1 MMDSPLAAGFAE
13 TNRPCCM
20 HSETY
25 AAGGEPIVE
34 LLSRV
39 DARIRRNEA
48 IELVAMGL
56 WGLAIAVFLSWLVGA
71 WRSPTVGVV
80 LAAIYVAAFAG
91 FVVWRYT
98 RVRALSRS
106 AVFVDQ
112 TANLKDALGSALS
125 FLGLA
130 ERNDWMELHITR
142 SADTARGIEPVDIAP
157 TEVPTHL
164 YYASALSFVLLAL
177 LLWSPAWLPSVD
189 PSSLLTA
196 VQRDQVERIEE
207 LLDEAQALAPEE
219 EKLEELEDSLERLR
233 QRDIELSESLREL
246 SEAQEALA
254 ASQAELE
261 RLEMD
266 LEQLGSELE
275 SAPALSTLSEAL
287 KSADTAEA
295 AEALREL
302 AERLSDPETAEALQA
317 LLESLQNSDM
327 NSDELAEM
335 MENLEG
341 MGEQMTAEDM
351 AQMAQA
357 LENMAQQME
366 SMGQQMAAQQD
377 MDQMGQELQQLQASL
392 GQQQPS
398 QQQQQEG
405 QQQQQA
411 SGQAMQNQAGQMSN
425 QMQMAQMQGD
435 PSSAVPVDAGPA
447 GETTGPGGP
456 GEDQVFG
463 ESTTLDVQLEME
475 MLSPLEEEAEPVPEE
490 IFERLSREEKSTL
503 NYEDVRG
510 RSSYADESAM
520 TRESVPW
527 QYRSLV
533 KRYFL
538 SLLANAESTEEP

>member
-1 MMDSPLAAGFAE
+1 MQTD
-13 TNRPCCM
+13 
-20 HSETY
+20 TY
-25 AAGGEPIVE
+25 APGGESILD

-39 DARIRRNEA
+39 DSRIRRNEA

-56 WGLAIAVFLSWLVGA
+56 WGLAGAVFLTWLLGA
-71 WRSPTVGVV
+71 WRSPGTGLV
-80 LAAIYVAAFAG
+80 LAALYVAAFAG
-91 FVVWRYT
+91 FVAWRYT

-106 AVFVDQ
+106 AVVVDRE
-112 TANLKDALGSALS
+112 ADLKDALGSALA

-130 ERNDWMELHITR
+130 ERNDWMELHIAR
-142 SADTARGIEPVDIAP
+142 SVDTAREIEAGEIEP
-157 TEVPTHL
+157 TRVPNHL
-164 YYASALSFVLLAL
+164 YYASAVCFVLLAL
-177 LLWSPAWLPSVD
+177 FTWSPSWLPSVD

-196 VQRDQVERIEE
+196 VQRDGSEGMEE
-207 LLDEAQALAPEE
+207 LLDETEALAPEE
-219 EKLEELEDSLERLR
+219 ERLEELEESLERLR
-233 QRDIELSESLREL
+233 QRDMELTESLREL
-246 SEAQEALA
+246 GEAQEALA

-275 SAPALSTLSEAL
+275 SAPALTSLSEAL
-287 KSADTAEA
+287 KSADTEEA
-295 AEALREL
+295 AELLREL
-302 AERLSDPETAEALQA
+302 AQRLSDPETAEALQA
-317 LLESLQNSDM
+317 LLESLQNSDVQ
-327 NSDELAEM
+327 SEELAEM

-366 SMGQQMAAQQD
+366 SMGQQMATQQD
-377 MDQMGQELQQLQASL
+377 MDQMGQELEQLQASL

-398 QQQQQEG
+398 QQQQQG

-463 ESTTLDVQLEME
+463 EATSLEVQLEME
-475 MLSPLEEEAEPVPEE
+475 MLSPIEEEAEPVPEE

-503 NYEDVRG
+503 NYENVRG
-510 RSSYADESAM
+510 RSSYAEESAM

-527 QYRSLV
+527 PYRSLV